1 MPQGCSLVHPWSG
14 TTTAPGLRQWH
25 TLTLDMRGGSITAK
39 IDNRVLATISDSSYA
54 AGKVGFGNAG
64 AQGYQTTQFDNL
76 VITP

>member
-1 MPQGCSLVHPWSG
+1 
-14 TTTAPGLRQWH
+14 
-25 TLTLDMRGGSITAK
+25 MRGGSITAK